1 MSIKIGINGFGR
13 IGRMVFRACL
23 EHPEIDVV
31 GINDLCPAERF
42 GPAPLLD
49 GERVCRGEPSRAG
62 GSA

>member
-31 GINDLCPAERF
+31 GINDLCPCRLSCLYAQVRYD
-42 GPAPLLD
+42 ARPLQ
-49 GERVCRGEPSRAG
+49 G
-62 GSA
+62 